1 MKILGK
7 LTANECVTDSFTI
20 RAVSQ
25 DDFEDVQ
32 VPDKPI
38 QGALTSANTNTSGT
52 LVK

>member
-1 MKILGK
+1 LGCQIV
-7 LTANECVTDSFTI
+7 AENYSIDSFTI
-20 RAVSQ
+20 KAVSQ

-38 QGALTSANTNTSGT
+38 QSPSAGAGIITNGP